1 MTIVWTACAFL
12 SGALMFSYWLGLL
25 ARHHLDHIGDGNP
38 GALNLWRAAGYRIGL
53 AGIILDFL
61 KGYLV
66 LVWILGFSLDTTR
79 VQGYALIPVALAPIV
94 GHAFSPFLKGKG
106 GKAIAVTFGVWSAL
120 TKFEAS
126 LALAVI
132 LAVSVAVTKLAT
144 RGRPTSSSADGLQV
158 VIGMLLLGVYLYIGG
173 YVEAIMWVWL
183 GNAVLIAYKHRKELA
198 FYLTKKQPKTGGE

>member
-1 MTIVWTACAFL
+1 MTIVWIACAFL

-66 LVWILGFSLDTTR
+66 LVWLLGFSLDNTR

-144 RGRPTSSSADGLQV
+144 RGKPTSSSADGLQV
-158 VIGMLLLGVYLYIGG
+158 VIGMLLLGVYLYIGS
-173 YVEAIMWVWL
+173 YMESIMWVWL
-183 GNAVLIAYKHRKELA
+183 GNSVLIAYKHRKELA
-198 FYLTKKQPKTGGE
+198 FYLAKKQPKPGGE

>member
-25 ARHHLDHIGDGNP
+25 ARHNLKHVGDGNP
-38 GALNLWRAAGYRIGL
+38 GALNLWRAAGYRTGL

-66 LVWILGFSLDTTR
+66 LVWILGFNLDNTR
-79 VQGYALIPVALAPIV
+79 IQGYALIPVALAPII
-94 GHAFSPFLKGKG
+94 GHAFSPFLKGRG

-126 LALAVI
+126 LALAII

-144 RGRPTSSSADGLQV
+144 RGKSISSSADGLQV

-183 GNAVLIAYKHRKELA
+183 GNVALIAYKHRKELA
-198 FYLTKKQPKTGGE
+198 FYLTKKQPKPGGE